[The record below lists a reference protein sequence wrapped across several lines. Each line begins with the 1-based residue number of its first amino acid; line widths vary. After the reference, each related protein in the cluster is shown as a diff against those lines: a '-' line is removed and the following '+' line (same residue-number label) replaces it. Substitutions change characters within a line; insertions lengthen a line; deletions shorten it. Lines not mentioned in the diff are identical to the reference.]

1 MQTFWC
7 WHSFIVFYDVINLW
21 FITVLRDKI
30 LLSLLAFKLS
40 LRSVGLHRQVSSMSR
55 TADTD
60 KSYGDNFVNVSETK
74 KRLIRVTMKSY
85 DKTGSYVFL
94 KVFKNPDNTEFKL
107 SQQLSLTMAEFDQ
120 LMLAGDEIRQF
131 RNKHE

>member
-1 MQTFWC
+1 M
-7 WHSFIVFYDVINLW
+7 N
-21 FITVLRDKI
+21 K
-30 LLSLLAFKLS
+30 
-40 LRSVGLHRQVSSMSR
+40 
-55 TADTD
+55 TAEND
-60 KSYGDNFVNVSETK
+60 KSYGDSFINVSETK
-74 KRLIRVTMKSY
+74 KRLIRATMKNY

-120 LMLAGDEIRQF
+120 LMLAGDDIRQF

>member
-1 MQTFWC
+1 
-7 WHSFIVFYDVINLW
+7 
-21 FITVLRDKI
+21 
-30 LLSLLAFKLS
+30 
-40 LRSVGLHRQVSSMSR
+40 
-55 TADTD
+55 
-60 KSYGDNFVNVSETK
+60 
-74 KRLIRVTMKSY
+74 MKNY

-94 KVFKNPDNTEFKL
+94 KVFKNPYNTEFKP

>member
-1 MQTFWC
+1 MNT
-7 WHSFIVFYDVINLW
+7 
-21 FITVLRDKI
+21 
-30 LLSLLAFKLS
+30 
-40 LRSVGLHRQVSSMSR
+40 
-55 TADTD
+55 TAEND
-60 KSYGDNFVNVSETK
+60 KSYRYHFINVSETK
-74 KRLIRVTMKSY
+74 KRLIRATMKNY

-94 KVFKNPDNTEFKL
+94 KVFKNPDNTDFKL